1 MPLMTLTYDMIEAVT
16 FIIACRFTG
25 LMLLLHH
32 GYKHMN
38 DAPETLVKQASCA
51 ECFFFQI
58 LDTSNHETWIL
69 LCWSNAITTLVV
81 SVSSLTIVQLN
92 LMEDVLCGWYHIS
105 CD

>member
-1 MPLMTLTYDMIEAVT
+1 MTYEMVEAVT
-16 FIIACRFTG
+16 FIISCILSVTG

-38 DAPETLVKQASCA
+38 DAPGTLVKQASCA
-51 ECFFFQI
+51 ECLFFQI